1 MSTTY
6 TSGSLKSP
14 PSPESHA
21 PSSVAHQ
28 VRCASLYQH
37 QFAAMAQVNGTQ
49 NGTQNGTHNGI
60 QNGNGN
66 GVGQPHTNGNSSH
79 MKKASRKLSSPMMPA
94 FMVSAPGK
102 VIVFG
107 EHAVVHGKV
116 SAPVLSHKS
125 SCPLRRAIAAR

>member
-1 MSTTY
+1 M
-6 TSGSLKSP
+6 
-14 PSPESHA
+14 
-21 PSSVAHQ
+21 AH
-28 VRCASLYQH
+28 
-37 QFAAMAQVNGTQ
+37 VNGT
-49 NGTQNGTHNGI
+49 

-66 GVGQPHTNGNSSH
+66 GVDQPHTNGKSSH

-116 SAPVLSHKS
+116 SLPVLDRASM
-125 SCPLRRAIAAR
+125 CPLRRVTAAC